1 MEVRMNRDYLF
12 YLKPPKPGPYSL
24 DDIGETPAPIGS
36 CDEIKRL
43 LASFFPAISWAESLH
58 VPGAWFGSGP
68 SEFQFTAETDG
79 QVLSF
84 MASQIEARHVWRIV
98 REFNLIALEV
108 QHDVVFA

>member
-1 MEVRMNRDYLF
+1 MNRDYLF

-24 DDIGETPAPIGS
+24 DDIGDTPEPIGS
-36 CDEIKRL
+36 CDDIKRRL
-43 LASFFPAISWAESLH
+43 GTFFPQISWAESRH

-68 SEFQFTAETDG
+68 SEFQFTTEADG

-84 MASQIEARHVWRIV
+84 MASQIEARHVWRLV
-98 REFNLIALEV
+98 RELNLIALEV